1 VVLARAGALIA
12 AWTVAATLSSLGARR
27 GTRLGALSGMVAG
40 LVVMA
45 GSLGPWVTGGSQMPG
60 GALLQLGLASILVVV
75 VVALGPP
82 VAPDATDD

>member
-1 VVLARAGALIA
+1 
-12 AWTVAATLSSLGARR
+12 
-27 GTRLGALSGMVAG
+27 
-40 LVVMA
+40 
-45 GSLGPWVTGGSQMPG
+45 MPG